1 VAITFADQSELWNWT
16 AAASARRTQY
26 ADVVAESKCGHRVA
40 YKCRYA
46 NSVGS
51 MSVRED
57 KRTPNSPLKSL
68 TVAVVVLSALV
79 LYLLPQTT
87 ILNSRLLQIRQQLFR
102 SFGTMAKV
110 APPRPIKL
118 YSNSKYLIFND
129 RTDYSCP
136 FAARSR
142 FALAEAN
149 VDFEEVEIDL
159 QNKPEWYLKI
169 FPVSRTSSENLTIAG
184 WEGPGYGFWR
194 RDGD

>member
-1 VAITFADQSELWNWT
+1 
-16 AAASARRTQY
+16 
-26 ADVVAESKCGHRVA
+26 
-40 YKCRYA
+40 
-46 NSVGS
+46 
-51 MSVRED
+51 MSVKD
-57 KRTPNSPLKSL
+57 KRSPNSPLKSL
-68 TVAVVVLSALV
+68 TLSVVVLSALV

-87 ILNSRLLQIRQQLFR
+87 ILNSRLLLIRQQLFR

-129 RTDYSCP
+129 RSHYSCP

-169 FPVSRTSSENLTIAG
+169 FPVPGTSSKYLTIAG
-184 WEGPGYGFWR
+184 REGPSYGFWR

>member
-1 VAITFADQSELWNWT
+1 
-16 AAASARRTQY
+16 
-26 ADVVAESKCGHRVA
+26 
-40 YKCRYA
+40 
-46 NSVGS
+46 

-57 KRTPNSPLKSL
+57 KRTPNSPLKTL
-68 TVAVVVLSALV
+68 TLAVVLLSALV

-87 ILNSRLLQIRQQLFR
+87 ILNSRLLLIRQQFFR

-129 RTDYSCP
+129 RTDCSCP

-169 FPVSRTSSENLTIAG
+169 FPVPRTSENLTIAG
-184 WEGPGYGFWR
+184 REGPSYGFWG